1 MKSVPSLLIAGLCL
15 ASVLAGGLT
24 GCSGSDTGG
33 QLSNSKYHAG
43 ERWSYKTR
51 AGEENSTLVIGGV
64 EAAAKEGAVVHI
76 SIEGLKLTGPEGKTL
91 DHIGH
96 MPMSLEAVD
105 KSVTHLV
112 GQNALPTS
120 DYSAGYDYWKAA
132 GSGGV
137 FAMTVQQAVG
147 YYEKVIQP
155 RPKKG

>member
-1 MKSVPSLLIAGLCL
+1 MKSIASLLIAGLCL
-15 ASVLAGGLT
+15 ANVLAG
-24 GCSGSDTGG
+24 CSHNFGE
-33 QLSNSKYHAG
+33 QLNHSKYHAG

-51 AGEENSTLVIGGV
+51 PGEESSTFVIGGV
-64 EAAAKEGAVVHI
+64 EPAAKEGAVVHI
-76 SIEGLKLTGPEGKTL
+76 SVEGLKLSGPDGKTL

-96 MPMSLEAVD
+96 MPMSQDAVD
-105 KSVTHLV
+105 QSVTHLV
-112 GQNALPTS
+112 GQNALPTA

-155 RPKKG
+155 RHKKG

>member
-1 MKSVPSLLIAGLCL
+1 MKSVPSIVIAGICL
-15 ASVLAGGLT
+15 ASVLGG
-24 GCSGSDTGG
+24 CAMNSVSD
-33 QLSNSKYHAG
+33 LFSHAKYHTG

-64 EAAAKEGAVVHI
+64 EAAAKEAPPVVHI
-76 SIEGLKLTGPEGKTL
+76 SIEGLKLSGPEGKTL

-96 MPMSLEAVD
+96 MPMSQDAVD

-112 GQNALPTS
+112 GQNAAPTS

-137 FAMTVQQAVG
+137 FAITVEQAVS

-155 RPKKG
+155 RHKKG

>member
-15 ASVLAGGLT
+15 ASVLGG
-24 GCSGSDTGG
+24 CAMSSSSS
-33 QLSNSKYHAG
+33 QLNSSKYHAG

-51 AGEENSTLVIGGV
+51 TGEENSTLVIGGV
-64 EAAAKEGAVVHI
+64 EAAPKQGAVVHI
-76 SIEGLKLTGPEGKTL
+76 CVEGLKLSGPEGTTL

-96 MPMSLEAVD
+96 MPMSQDAVD

-112 GQNALPTS
+112 GQNALPTA
-120 DYSAGYDYWKAA
+120 DYSAGYDYWKTS
-132 GSGGV
+132 SGGV

-155 RPKKG
+155 RHKKG